1 MSFLTLIIV
10 SIIITYRIGHAAII
24 DIDRSSESWM
34 QLIVNL
40 CNLCNL
46 CDSTSATYKL
56 VPIIC
61 RFCTVILI
69 ICKRVMHSSLV
80 GK

>member
-40 CNLCNL
+40 C
-46 CDSTSATYKL
+46 
-56 VPIIC
+56 
-61 RFCTVILI
+61 
-69 ICKRVMHSSLV
+69 
-80 GK
+80 